1 MVRMGPVVLNLSD
14 LGTFKDDEL
23 RGAVVV
29 FQRVTPKP
37 SRIFRLFKIE
47 FLFLKKKSSSLL
59 LFFKNQLR

>member
-14 LGTFKDDEL
+14 LGTFKDDEP

-47 FLFLKKKSSSLL
+47 FLFFFKKK
-59 LFFKNQLR
+59 FFVVTFF